1 MAARRIASRIAQL
14 QGEGALAVFSRA
26 KELEREGRSIIHLE
40 LGEPDFHPA
49 APVVDSLRNAVAA
62 GHDRYCATRGIPA
75 LREEL
80 ARYLSRTRHLTIAP
94 QEVLVAPGCKM
105 ALALAMLALIEPGAE
120 ILYPDPGFPIYPSFT
135 RGLGATPV
143 PFLLHERNHFQPDLE
158 EIAAKVTDRTRVLIF
173 NSPDNPTGTVYNER
187 SLLGIAALAKKH
199 DLWVIS
205 DEIYARIVF
214 TGEYRSI
221 WSLERMPERTIIIDG
236 FSKSFAMTGWRLGY
250 AVAPVELVDAMD
262 LVVLN
267 TFTCAAEFTQLA
279 AIEALRDPTSAV
291 AAMVAE
297 YQLRRDLFISALRR
311 IPGFRCHAPEGAFY
325 AWVNIEDTG
334 LPAEE
339 LQKILLEEAG
349 VAVIAGAAFGAAGR
363 NYLRFSLVSAR
374 HLLEDALDRIERVA
388 VKWRAV
394 PAESR
399 PNTGSLGARRAG
411 FC

>member
-291 AAMVAE
+291 DAMVAE